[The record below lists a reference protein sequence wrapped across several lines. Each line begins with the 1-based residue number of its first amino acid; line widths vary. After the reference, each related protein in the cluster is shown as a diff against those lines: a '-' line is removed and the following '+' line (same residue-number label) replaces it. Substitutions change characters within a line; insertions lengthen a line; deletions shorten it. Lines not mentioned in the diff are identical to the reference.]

1 MNFPFD
7 IYLTTFLLISL
18 NLVIVFGAKERYVTC
33 GSVIKLLNTDHRVR
47 LHSHDVKYGT
57 GSGQQSVT
65 GIEIKEDVGS
75 HWVVKAANG
84 KICPRGQPI
93 KCGSLIRLE
102 HLESKR
108 NLHSHIFSS
117 PLSSQQ
123 EISCYGENG
132 EGDTGDH
139 WKVICSGYEAE
150 SLFEKVS
157 NFAQGVLGTPKEQKV
172 REGENWL
179 RDDPVML
186 KHDDTSAYLATSG
199 RTFGRPINGQVEV
212 VGMSSSTG
220 PVHWQAMEG
229 VFLHNPDISASHHVH
244 TEL

>member
-1 MNFPFD
+1 MHIP
-7 IYLTTFLLISL
+7 
-18 NLVIVFGAKERYVTC
+18 GAKERYVTC

-139 WKVICSGYEAE
+139 WKVICSGKLKERTGSEAWLKKRNNICIYI
-150 SLFEKVS
+150 LFYLLKDM
-157 NFAQGVLGTPKEQKV
+157 KQKV
-172 REGENWL
+172 YLKKYQILHKECWVHLKSKKSGKVCIFGENL
-179 RDDPVML
+179 
-186 KHDDTSAYLATSG
+186 
-199 RTFGRPINGQVEV
+199 
-212 VGMSSSTG
+212 ST
-220 PVHWQAMEG
+220 
-229 VFLHNPDISASHHVH
+229 
-244 TEL
+244 

>member
-139 WKVICSGYEAE
+139 WKVICSG
-150 SLFEKVS
+150 
-157 NFAQGVLGTPKEQKV
+157 
-172 REGENWL
+172 ENWL